1 MKVTINKETISSLLF
16 LVCALTFLSIYGG
29 MMAFSPYEP
38 FSIGMIVI
46 ITSAIIGFLITCA
59 LSAYGCPER
68 KPFYIGF
75 FFGLVPAHFT
85 DYRRC
90 RTGFPAGEYRFFL
103 LYTSMGRLHSSW
115 FRFLG
120 PCGCSHLRCFPP
132 DIRTALSGLFSLYL
146 FSPHTHRV
154 SPQSMSSGESKPHAT
169 VYPGSGVMVSRVPPS
184 P

>member
-1 MKVTINKETISSLLF
+1 
-16 LVCALTFLSIYGG
+16 
-29 MMAFSPYEP
+29 MAFSPYEP

-75 FFGLVPAHFT
+75 FFGLVPAHVISLIIGVAVLGFLLGNT
-85 DYRRC
+85 D
-90 RTGFPAGEYRFFL
+90 FFL